1 MFFGANVAQDYKDRK
16 DLKKSFAEACAE
28 FRNYVNPANRAKVF
42 WFGGF
47 YIRPEIDA
55 EKEKAANI
63 CGDKNTSLGDIPF
76 RAETHGR
83 LNHPSDL
90 GMKEIVELM
99 WETVKTDFQLTSYTG
114 R

>member
-1 MFFGANVAQDYKDRK
+1 MQSLEIMSIPQTEQRSSGSAGFT
-16 DLKKSFAEACAE
+16 FA
-28 FRNYVNPANRAKVF
+28 
-42 WFGGF
+42 
-47 YIRPEIDA
+47 PEIDA

-63 CGDKNTSLGDIPF
+63 CGDKYTSLGDIPF

-90 GMKEIVELM
+90 GMKEIAELM
-99 WETVKTDFQLTSYTG
+99 WETVKTDFQLTPYTD